1 MQQEAELAKEA
12 GSIKLE
18 LNVQVS
24 VYSLRTPNNAHL
36 CLQYQNST
44 SSHAEEALGTIEERW
59 SAVMNVKRMSRLADG
74 HNVEEVCDNVEEA
87 RDNVIGEF
95 F

>member
-1 MQQEAELAKEA
+1 MKEA
-12 GSIKLE
+12 GSIELE

-44 SSHAEEALGTIEERW
+44 SSHAEEALGTIEERR
-59 SAVMNVKRMSRLADG
+59 SAVTDVERMSRLADG
-74 HNVEEVCDNVEEA
+74 HDVEEVRDDVEEA
-87 RDNVIGEF
+87 RDDVIGEPS
-95 F
+95 